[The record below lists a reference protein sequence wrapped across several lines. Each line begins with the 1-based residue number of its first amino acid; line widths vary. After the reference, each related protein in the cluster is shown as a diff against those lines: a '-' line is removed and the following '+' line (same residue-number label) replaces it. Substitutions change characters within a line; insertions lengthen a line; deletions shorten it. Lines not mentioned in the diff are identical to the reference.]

1 MSIHGT
7 IVGLA
12 TTRPSNVRTVIFD
25 LDGTL
30 GDTLPVVVEA
40 FQATLATFDLPIL
53 SQREIFGFFGP
64 TEDGVVEAMF
74 GDVWRD
80 AIPVYYDTYQKLLC
94 ERPSP
99 FPGIRRVLESCKDAG
114 LRLAIVTGKSDR
126 GAAVTVDS
134 IGLRDCFDSIRGGSD
149 QGVIKAKQITAIL
162 CGWGTDPSDSAYIGD
177 HSLDVSEAR
186 RAGVMALSAGWA
198 STVDLIAIESAR
210 PDVLFR
216 SIDEFARWLDV
227 EPITHEGGE

>member
-1 MSIHGT
+1 MSIHRT

-12 TTRPSNVRTVIFD
+12 TTRPSNVRTLIFD

-30 GDTLPVVVEA
+30 GDSLPVVVEA
-40 FQATLATFDLPIL
+40 FQTTLAAFDLPIL

-64 TEDGVVEAMF
+64 TEDGVVKAMF

-80 AIPVYYDTYQKLLC
+80 AIPVYYDAYQRLLC

-99 FPGIRRVLESCKDAG
+99 FPGIPRVLESCKDAG
-114 LRLAIVTGKSDR
+114 LQLAIVTGKSDR
-126 GAAVTVDS
+126 GAVVTVDAF
-134 IGLRDCFDSIRGGSD
+134 GLGDCFETILGGSD
-149 QGVIKAKQITAIL
+149 QGVIKADQITDIL
-162 CGWGTDPSDSAYIGD
+162 CGWGIEPSDSAYIGD
-177 HSLDVSEAR
+177 HSMDVSEAR

-210 PDVLFR
+210 PDVLFG
-216 SIDEFARWLDV
+216 SVDEFARWLDV
-227 EPITHEGGE
+227 EPTTDEGGE